1 MPSEAEL
8 EQMFAPIVVTTTPT
22 QPFAD
27 TELALAPVAVPRPG
41 DYVPATC
48 A

>member
-1 MPSEAEL
+1 
-8 EQMFAPIVVTTTPT
+8 MFAPSIQTPAPT

-27 TELALAPVAVPRPG
+27 TELALEPVAAAAPD
-41 DYVPATC
+41 DYVPRGC